1 MSSKIYKYIVQ
12 QLPQALDPLFS
23 SVADLKNA
31 DKDNIIHCTV
41 LCTRAKIYTKGIE
54 VMKLLKQKRYNEVS
68 VLISRVLKLISIH
81 RNQLYKLSK
90 KTSVD
95 LKNFVFLK
103 QLKDLFIAIQVSF
116 IDHQH

>member
-1 MSSKIYKYIVQ
+1 MSKIYKYITQ
-12 QLPQALDPLFS
+12 QLPEALDPLFS
-23 SVADLKNA
+23 SVSDLKNA
-31 DKDNIIHCTV
+31 NKDDIIICTV

-54 VMKLLKQKRYNEVS
+54 VMKLLKRKRFNDLS
-68 VLISRVLKLISIH
+68 VLISRILKLISIH

-90 KTSVD
+90 KTSLD

>member
-1 MSSKIYKYIVQ
+1 MSKIYKYVIQ

-23 SVADLKNA
+23 SVSDLKNA
-31 DKDNIIHCTV
+31 NKDDIIMCTV

-54 VMKLLKQKRYNEVS
+54 VMKLLKRKRFEEIK
-68 VLISRVLKLISIH
+68 LMIPRIIKLISIH

-103 QLKDLFIAIQVSF
+103 QLKQLFIAIQVSF